1 MCRVSAGQFVQRLWD
16 ETDPVLTNLERVL
29 GLELPGRAEPGQ
41 QEEVEGGCGECG
53 ICYAET
59 FQDGEMPTRFARIY

>member
-1 MCRVSAGQFVQRLWD
+1 MQSLWD

-29 GLELPGRAEPGQ
+29 GVELPGRAESGQ
-41 QEEVEGGCGECG
+41 QEEVEEGGECG

-59 FQDGEMPTRFARIY
+59 LEDGEMPTRSAQIYWIC